1 MWDRWSR
8 PYIERIIQATKREHP
23 TVPITVYANG
33 SGGLLERLGS
43 TGADVV
49 GLDWTVDMADAR
61 ARLGPAVSV
70 QACTDL
76 WPRMDLCRAHNTVTV
91 YHCNCVPQL
100 AAILPVFDFPHDAV
114 PQAICLPH
122 CQHADG
128 VSELDAATPRCRL

>member
-1 MWDRWSR
+1 MLAEKRQAVTRSASLQMWDRWSR

-70 QACTDL
+70 QACAYL
-76 WPRMDLCRAHNTVTV
+76 APCMDAC
-91 YHCNCVPQL
+91 
-100 AAILPVFDFPHDAV
+100 
-114 PQAICLPH
+114 
-122 CQHADG
+122 
-128 VSELDAATPRCRL
+128 

>member
-1 MWDRWSR
+1 MYTLAALDAHSSMLPYHAAYHVLAEVRQAVTRSAPLQMWDRWSR

-70 QACTDL
+70 QACADPG
-76 WPRMDLCRAHNTVTV
+76 PRIALCRARVTV
-91 YHCNCVPQL
+91 SAHL
-100 AAILPVFDFPHDAV
+100 
-114 PQAICLPH
+114 
-122 CQHADG
+122 DG
-128 VSELDAATPRCRL
+128 CMP

>member
-1 MWDRWSR
+1 MLAEKRQAVPRGASLQMWDRWSR

-76 WPRMDLCRAHNTVTV
+76 GRRMDLCQAHVHVTAHHDGCMPYLAPTV
-91 YHCNCVPQL
+91 
-100 AAILPVFDFPHDAV
+100 PVLDSPHNAV
-114 PQAICLPH
+114 LQA
-122 CQHADG
+122 
-128 VSELDAATPRCRL
+128 

>member
-1 MWDRWSR
+1 MLSVRACIHFEIFSWERPFQQIALPWGDVLREETQAVTRTASLQMWDRWSR

-61 ARLGPAVSV
+61 TRLGPAVSV
-70 QACTDL
+70 QACVDL
-76 WPRMDLCRAHNTVTV
+76 APPWMHVKPTSL
-91 YHCNCVPQL
+91 
-100 AAILPVFDFPHDAV
+100 
-114 PQAICLPH
+114 
-122 CQHADG
+122 
-128 VSELDAATPRCRL
+128 